1 MATSLPESGAEA
13 PAMST
18 VDQAAIVLLS
28 MGEEPAAAVL
38 RCLGREELLLVTQ
51 AMSAM
56 SGIKVDAARG
66 ALQRFF
72 DDYREQSGL
81 HGASRTFLKNSLDL
95 ALGSSISSSVL
106 TRIYGD
112 AIRPKMARLQWAS
125 PRWVADRIAQEHVHM
140 QAVFLAFLPPAMA
153 SEVIASL
160 PEDGRDELIVRV
172 AQLGHVEHRLLQE
185 VEVLADACLQSL
197 ETQSA
202 TIEGVKHAADILNRL
217 PGDKARMVEQ
227 LRARDAGV
235 AGQIER
241 SMYDFFILS
250 RQSEEVLLRILEVVP
265 MDEWA
270 IALKGGDSDVRR
282 ALMAC
287 MPQRQVKTFQDAIR
301 RTGPV
306 AARRVEEARA
316 TIMREVKALADA
328 GTIEVQLYAEA
339 TVE

>member
-1 MATSLPESGAEA
+1 M
-13 PAMST
+13 
-18 VDQAAIVLLS
+18 
-28 MGEEPAAAVL
+28 
-38 RCLGREELLLVTQ
+38 
-51 AMSAM
+51 
-56 SGIKVDAARG
+56 
-66 ALQRFF
+66 
-72 DDYREQSGL
+72 
-81 HGASRTFLKNSLDL
+81 
-95 ALGSSISSSVL
+95 
-106 TRIYGD
+106 
-112 AIRPKMARLQWAS
+112 
-125 PRWVADRIAQEHVHM
+125 
-140 QAVFLAFLPPAMA
+140 
-153 SEVIASL
+153 
-160 PEDGRDELIVRV
+160 RV

-202 TIEGVKHAADILNRL
+202 TIEGVKQAAEILNRL

-227 LRARDAGV
+227 LRERDPGV

-250 RQSEEVLLRILEVVP
+250 RQSEEVLLRIIEAVP

-282 ALMAC
+282 AILGC

-306 AARRVEEARA
+306 AARRVEDARA
-316 TIMREVKALADA
+316 AIMREVKALADA
-328 GTIEVQLYAEA
+328 GAIEVQLYSEA